1 VHRCVRL
8 GVVGAAIVFGVAAC
22 GSAPP
27 PRSTGSL
34 TGSSPSRPVSGIATV
49 TPAPASEGAACLAT
63 DLSFG
68 FGDPVEPQTG
78 ERAVMFRFTSHRS
91 RPCTLDGYPG
101 IELVDADGAALAVQY
116 VRQSQYISGR
126 APTTVTLAPG
136 ASAYLLVAKYRCDL
150 GDDAVATMIRITLPG
165 AAGTVTGPV
174 ATSGGIGLSSCRGGP
189 SDPGQHVAVSPF
201 VAHEA
206 DALVP

>member
-1 VHRCVRL
+1 VLL
-8 GVVGAAIVFGVAAC
+8 GVLGAALVVGVAAC

-34 TGSSPSRPVSGIATV
+34 IGSSTSRPVSGIATV
-49 TPAPASEGAACLAT
+49 TPAPASEAAPCLAA

-68 FGDPVEPQTG
+68 FGDPVEPATG
-78 ERAVMFRFTSHRS
+78 ERAVMFRFTSHGS

-101 IELVDADGAALAVQY
+101 IELVDADGARLAVRY
-116 VRQSQYISGR
+116 VHQSHYVSGR
-126 APTTVTLAPG
+126 APAIVTLAPG

-150 GDDAVATMIRITLPG
+150 GDDATATTIRIILPG
-165 AAGTVTGPV
+165 AAGKVTGP
-174 ATSGGIGLSSCRGGP
+174 AGPSGGLGLSSCRGGP

-201 VAHEA
+201 VAHET